1 MPDSVAPLLLP
12 PDVLHA
18 MQAMGCGYWQW
29 DVVRRQLQFAGAFYR
44 PFGVFEQPPEQV
56 HRYWDSLRHP
66 DDAGR
71 LKDYLQRVRAGFEE
85 NYASEGRIRDLQGQ
99 WHWIASRGRVAERDA
114 KGQPL
119 RIVGLTKDVTRRRK
133 QQEELQAFNSLLLQA
148 GRLARLGT
156 WELTPNQGIIYWS
169 DMCYAIHGLPLGAPL
184 PRHYTSTHVALPW
197 RQALRDKLTDCLR
210 FGLDWSMELQIVRSD
225 GELIWV
231 RAHGEPVVEN
241 GRLQRVRG
249 VMQDINDYKLAE
261 VQLRQSEEHFTRI
274 FQLVEQPMGMVHCG
288 DGHYQ
293 YVNPAWEAL
302 TGYSAAEAM
311 GHGSVELG
319 FFTPEDR
326 AQMLAALGQGD
337 TLSNYEIKLRRR
349 DGQVRTLLQS
359 LRRLDYYDEPCWLF
373 SAQDI
378 TEHKQRQEQLQHL
391 AHFDPL
397 TGLPNR
403 VQLAQ
408 RLQDAMA
415 QARQAGQLL
424 GVAYLDLD
432 GFKPINDRL
441 GHEAGDRLLIAAG
454 ARMAR
459 SLRSSD
465 CVARLGG
472 DEFVILLPGL
482 GTRSD
487 CEHKLQQLMQRLAT
501 PYTLDTERV
510 TITASIGY
518 TLYPEDDADADTLLR
533 HADQAMYQA
542 KQAGRN
548 RFHGFDALQA
558 RSQREQQAQGE
569 QLRQALARGEFVLH
583 LQPQIDMA
591 SGAVVGAECL
601 ARWQHPERGLLSP
614 AHFLPAI
621 EGTTLE
627 IEFGQWACAEA
638 LRHCAQLQ
646 RQGLTLRLAVNIAA
660 QHVQQP
666 GFTRALRALL
676 DGHPQLD
683 ASWLEIE
690 ITESAALY
698 DLDALTTELTELRQ
712 LGVRIA
718 LDDFGTGYSSLS
730 YLRHLPL
737 DLLKIDQSFVRD
749 MLTDPG
755 DLAIVQSVIGLAQSF
770 GRQVIA
776 EGVETAAQG
785 ARLQQLG
792 CTLAQGY
799 HFARPMPLDA
809 LVAWLQHTSQGKSAD

>member
-1 MPDSVAPLLLP
+1 MSNAADPLLP
-12 PDVLHA
+12 PELLLA

-29 DVVRRQLQFAGAFYR
+29 DATEQRLEFAGEFYR
-44 PFGVFEQPPEQV
+44 PFGVYEQPPAQL
-56 HRYWDSLRHP
+56 HTYWDSLRHP
-66 DDAGR
+66 DDTER
-71 LKDYLQRVRAGFEE
+71 LKDYLQRVCAGFEQDYE
-85 NYASEGRIRDLQGQ
+85 SEGRIHDLQGH
-99 WHWIASRGRVAERDA
+99 WHWVLSRGRVAARAAD
-114 KGQPL
+114 GRPL
-119 RIVGLTKDVTRRRK
+119 RIVGMTKDVTQQHDA
-133 QQEELQAFNSLLLQA
+133 QQELYTINRLLLQA
-148 GRLARLGT
+148 GRLARLGA
-156 WELTPNQGIIYWS
+156 WELQPGQGIIYWS

-184 PRHYTSTHVALPW
+184 PRNYTETHIAAPW
-197 RQALRDKLTDCLR
+197 RQLLRDKLTECLR
-210 FGLDWSMELQIVRSD
+210 YGLDWSLELQIVRSD
-225 GELIWV
+225 GEPIWV
-231 RAHGEPVVEN
+231 RARGEPVVEG
-241 GRLQRVRG
+241 GRLVRVRG
-249 VMQDINDYKLAE
+249 VMQDINEAKLAE
-261 VQLRQSEEHFTRI
+261 AQLRQSEEHFTRI
-274 FQLVEQPMGMVHCG
+274 FQLVEQPMGMIHCG
-288 DGHYQ
+288 AGHYQ

-302 TGYSAAEAM
+302 TGYSAAEAV
-311 GHGSVELG
+311 GHGSIELG
-319 FFTPEDR
+319 LFTPEDR
-326 AQMLAALGQGD
+326 TQMLAALGQGD
-337 TLSNYEIKLRRR
+337 TLSNYEIKLHRR

-441 GHEAGDRLLIAAG
+441 GHEAGDRLLIVAG
-454 ARMAR
+454 TRMVG

-472 DEFVILLPGL
+472 DEFIILLPGL
-482 GTRSD
+482 ATRAD
-487 CEHKLQQLMQRLAT
+487 CERKLQQLMLQLSA
-501 PYTLDTERV
+501 PYTLGTERV
-510 TITASIGY
+510 AITASIGY

-542 KQAGRN
+542 KQSGRN
-548 RFHGFDALQA
+548 RLHGFDALQA
-558 RSQREQQAQGE
+558 RCQREQQAQSE
-569 QLRQALARGEFVLH
+569 QLRQALARGEFVLY
-583 LQPQIDMA
+583 LQPQVDMA
-591 SGAVVGAECL
+591 SGTVVGAECL
-601 ARWQHPERGLLSP
+601 ARWQHPERGLLTP
-614 AHFLPAI
+614 AHFLPII
-621 EGTTLE
+621 EGTPLA

-638 LRHCAQLQ
+638 LRHGAHLQ
-646 RQGLTLRLAVNIAA
+646 RLGLALRLGVNIAA
-660 QHVQQP
+660 PHVQQP
-666 GFTRALRALL
+666 GFTQSLRTLL
-676 DGHPQLD
+676 EGQPQLGAD
-683 ASWLEIE
+683 CLEIE

-698 DLDALTTELTELRQ
+698 DLDALTTELAELRR

-737 DLLKIDQSFVRD
+737 DILKIDQSFVRD
-749 MLTDPG
+749 MLTDRS

-770 GRQVIA
+770 CYQVIA

-799 HFARPMPLDA
+799 HFARPMPLDE
-809 LVAWLQHTSQGKSAD
+809 LVAWLQPEKTTKSA